1 MRVVYG
7 RGGPGLRDEAPPELV
22 VRRHRRGQELQR
34 YSPAKAFVAGTE
46 HHGHSAGSDLRL
58 QAVSGHQRANA
69 EPGQRW
75 EILAQLPS
83 PPSSP
88 RRAAISV
95 IEMIGW
101 QAPLRPV

>member
-1 MRVVYG
+1 VRVVYG

-22 VRRHRRGQELQR
+22 VPRHRRGQELQR
-34 YSPAKAFVAGTE
+34 YPPPQPLVARPE
-46 HHGHSAGSDLRL
+46 HHRHSAGSDLRL
-58 QAVSGHQRANA
+58 QAVSGHQRAGT

-95 IEMIGW
+95 IEMIDR